1 MEALPTVLII
11 DDDRQAREF
20 YRDLLEAEGFAVVE
34 ASNGAEALL
43 WLRRERAEI
52 ILLDLDMP
60 VMGGRGFL
68 EYRAQDIRIREIPV
82 IMVCSQ
88 LDDPRLRQAI
98 LQLGADLLVEQPFR
112 REELLGIIREILA
125 RPPAREVRH
134 PMEAQEVR
142 GRQDPRVALTVP
154 VRIRTA
160 NSTETVGR
168 LYDLSA
174 SGLGTCLPC
183 QLALGETITVSLN
196 INGRSLALT
205 GLVRWGAEIPT
216 LMGYRYG
223 IRFLERQDDS
233 FPLHAYS
240 FFRGHPGDPL
250 PTSL

>member
-34 ASNGAEALL
+34 ASNGAEGLL

-60 VMGGRGFL
+60 VMDGRGFL
-68 EYRAQDIRIREIPV
+68 EYRARDIRIREIPV
-82 IMVCSQ
+82 IMVCGQ

-98 LQLGADLLVEQPFR
+98 LQLGADLLLEEPFR
-112 REELLGIIREILA
+112 GEEILRTMREILA
-125 RPPAREVRH
+125 RPRAREVRG

-142 GRQDPRVALTVP
+142 GRQDPRVAFAVP
-154 VRIRTA
+154 IRIRTV
-160 NSTETVGR
+160 NSTETFGR

-174 SGLGTCLPC
+174 GGLGAYLPH
-183 QLALGETITVSLN
+183 QLAPGETITVSLD

-205 GLVRWGAEIPT
+205 GLVRWAKDGLNPI
-216 LMGYRYG
+216 GCRCG

-233 FPLHAYS
+233 FPLHVYS
-240 FFRGHPGDPL
+240 FFRGHL
-250 PTSL
+250 EFA

>member
-20 YRDLLEAEGFAVVE
+20 YRDLLEAEGFAVVG

-43 WLRRERAEI
+43 WLRRERADV

-60 VMGGRGFL
+60 VMDGRGFL
-68 EYRAQDIRIREIPV
+68 EYRARDIRIREIPV
-82 IMVCSQ
+82 VTVCSQ

-98 LQLGADLLVEQPFR
+98 LQLGADLLLEQPFR
-112 REELLGIIREILA
+112 GEEILRTMREILA
-125 RPPAREVRH
+125 RSRAREVRR

-142 GRQDPRVALTVP
+142 GRQDPRVTFAAAI
-154 VRIRTA
+154 RIRTP
-160 NSTETVGR
+160 NSTETMGR

-174 SGLGTCLPC
+174 SGLGACLPRR
-183 QLALGETITVSLN
+183 LAPGDTVTVSLD
-196 INGRSLALT
+196 INGRSLALA
-205 GLVRWGAEIPT
+205 GLVRWARDTLTPT
-216 LMGYRYG
+216 GYRYG

-240 FFRGHPGDPL
+240 FFRGHPGFA
-250 PTSL
+250 

>member
-11 DDDRQAREF
+11 DDDRQTREF
-20 YRDLLEAEGFAVVE
+20 YRDLLEAEGFAVVG
-34 ASNGAEALL
+34 ARNGAEALL

-60 VMGGRGFL
+60 VMDGRGFL
-68 EYRAQDIRIREIPV
+68 EYRARDIRIREIPV

-88 LDDPRLRQAI
+88 LDDPGLRQAI
-98 LQLGADLLVEQPFR
+98 LQLGADLLLEEPFR
-112 REELLGIIREILA
+112 GEEILRTMREILA
-125 RPPAREVRH
+125 RPRAREVRG

-142 GRQDPRVALTVP
+142 GRQDPRVAFP
-154 VRIRTA
+154 FPIRIRTT
-160 NSTETVGR
+160 NSVETFGR

-174 SGLGTCLPC
+174 SGLGACLPRP
-183 QLALGETITVSLN
+183 LALGETITVSLD

-205 GLVRWGAEIPT
+205 GLVRWARDTLTPT
-216 LMGYRYG
+216 GYRYG

-240 FFRGHPGDPL
+240 FFRGHPGFA
-250 PTSL
+250 

>member
-1 MEALPTVLII
+1 MEALRTALII

-20 YRDLLEAEGFAVVE
+20 HRDLLEAEGFAVVE

-60 VMGGRGFL
+60 VMDGRGFL
-68 EYRAQDIRIREIPV
+68 EYRARDIMIRQIPV
-82 IMVCSQ
+82 IMLCSQ
-88 LDDPRLRQAI
+88 LDDPPLRQAI
-98 LQLGADLLVEQPFR
+98 LQLGVDLLLEQPFR
-112 REELLGIIREILA
+112 WEEILRTMREILA
-125 RPPAREVRH
+125 RPRALEARH

-142 GRQDPRVALTVP
+142 GRQDPRVAFTVLI
-154 VRIRTA
+154 RIRTA
-160 NSTETVGR
+160 TSPETFGN
-168 LYDLSA
+168 LYNLSA
-174 SGLGTCLPC
+174 SGLGACLPHP
-183 QLALGETITVSLN
+183 LALGDTITVSLD

-216 LMGYRYG
+216 PMGYRYG

-240 FFRGHPGDPL
+240 FFRGHLGFA
-250 PTSL
+250 

>member
-34 ASNGAEALL
+34 ASNGAEGLL

-60 VMGGRGFL
+60 VMDGRGFL
-68 EYRAQDIRIREIPV
+68 EYRARDIRIREIPV
-82 IMVCSQ
+82 ITVCSQ

-112 REELLGIIREILA
+112 AEQVLRTMREILA
-125 RPPAREVRH
+125 RPRAREVRG

-142 GRQDPRVALTVP
+142 GRQDPRVAFAVP
-154 VRIRTA
+154 IRIRTV
-160 NSTETVGR
+160 NSTETMGR

-174 SGLGTCLPC
+174 SGLGACLPRR
-183 QLALGETITVSLN
+183 LAPGDTVTVSLD
-196 INGRSLALT
+196 INGRSLALA
-205 GLVRWGAEIPT
+205 GLVRWARDTLTPT
-216 LMGYRYG
+216 GYRYG
-223 IRFLERQDDS
+223 IRFLERQDNS

-240 FFRGHPGDPL
+240 FFRGHPGFA
-250 PTSL
+250 